1 MSHILCPKC
10 KGKGIVFDPMSLGLT
25 VYLPIA
31 LLIDAVMDTGGGG
44 VTEKTCP
51 ICDGDGYY
59 YIPD

>member
-1 MSHILCPKC
+1 
-10 KGKGIVFDPMSLGLT
+10 MSLGLT